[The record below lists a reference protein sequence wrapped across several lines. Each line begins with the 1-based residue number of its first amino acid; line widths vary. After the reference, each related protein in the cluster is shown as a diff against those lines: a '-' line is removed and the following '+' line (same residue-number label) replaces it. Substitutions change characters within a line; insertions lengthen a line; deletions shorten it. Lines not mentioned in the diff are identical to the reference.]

1 MVSTQA
7 LLKPPDDAPCLCGSG
22 RAFIRCC
29 GDPSS
34 DRAPPAEVVVAGDF
48 LTAEVCRSIVE
59 YADRTAAQPM
69 RQDTTKP
76 GGGDEV
82 KKVRSAQ
89 RVGELVPIDGMAD
102 EIVNLVGRAWRYEVE
117 PRFHMELEWFEC
129 PQLLRYGPG
138 GRYVPHADSD
148 VWNPEQSAWQRAVDR
163 DFSLLIY
170 LDQSFTG
177 GSLSFLNFN
186 YVLHPK
192 PGMLVYF
199 PSDARYLHEATPV
212 QSGRRHV
219 LVSWAASFGTP
230 RVRPRPPQSAFFMP
244 KRKD

>member
-1 MVSTQA
+1 MVSSQS
-7 LLKPPDDAPCLCGSG
+7 LLKPAGDAPCLCGSG
-22 RAFIRCC
+22 RAFAQCC
-29 GDPSS
+29 GDPSAE
-34 DRAPPAEVVVAGDF
+34 RAPPAEIVVAEAF
-48 LTAEVCRSIVE
+48 LAADVCRKIVA
-59 YADRTAAQPM
+59 YADQTATRPL
-69 RQDTTKP
+69 RQDTSAP
-76 GGGDEV
+76 DSIEEV

-117 PRFHMELEWFEC
+117 PKFEMELEWFEC

-138 GRYVPHADSD
+138 GRYVAHADSD
-148 VWNPEQSAWQRAVDR
+148 VWNPERAAWQRAIDR

-170 LDQSFTG
+170 LDQTFTG
-177 GSLSFLNFN
+177 GSLNFPN
-186 YVLHPK
+186 FDYVLKPK

-219 LVSWAASFGTP
+219 LVSWAARHGSP
-230 RVRPRPPQSAFFMP
+230 RVRPKPPQSAFFMP
-244 KRKD
+244 KRKS